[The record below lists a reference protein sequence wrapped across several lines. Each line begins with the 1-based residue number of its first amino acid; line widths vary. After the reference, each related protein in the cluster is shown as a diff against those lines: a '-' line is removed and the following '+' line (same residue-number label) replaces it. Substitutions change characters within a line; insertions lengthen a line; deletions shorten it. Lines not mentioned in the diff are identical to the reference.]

1 MGNRIE
7 KGLPLYT
14 PANDA
19 TLLAGLLDLNVAK
32 NSKTTTN
39 NVEEGDLIQF

>member
-7 KGLPLYT
+7 KGLPLYA

-19 TLLAGLLDLNVAK
+19 TLLAGLLDLNSDA
-32 NSKTTTN
+32 NSKPTKLD
-39 NVEEGDLIQF
+39 EGDLIQF